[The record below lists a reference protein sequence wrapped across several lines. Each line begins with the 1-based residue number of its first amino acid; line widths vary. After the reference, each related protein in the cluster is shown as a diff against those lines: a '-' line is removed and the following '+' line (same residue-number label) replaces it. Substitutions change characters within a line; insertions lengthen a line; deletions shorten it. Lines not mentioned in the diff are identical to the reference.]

1 MKTTQYVR
9 QLKAIEAAEAS
20 GIRERWLFGL
30 RFLRDPEVMAP
41 SGKSLRHGA
50 AEKLIAAAGLNS
62 KGKRRLSEQEIQR
75 CIRCAR
81 AYPTESQIRRAA
93 TDFDSWWDLVDAGFP
108 PYEAPEGE
116 PPADHRTEAERR
128 TDLARALAAAGE
140 MNSDQLALFP
150 LDRFEPAVATLKE
163 ISDYAADMAEL
174 TRGSRQRIRSV
185 ARTWRR
191 SSRRPAATCRRRG
204 AWRISVR
211 SVSRCRH
218 DRRPDG
224 PRRLARL
231 PRPRPPWAE

>member
-116 PPADHRTEAERR
+116 PPAGFQ
-128 TDLARALAAAGE
+128 DLGHPGP
-140 MNSDQLALFP
+140 S
-150 LDRFEPAVATLKE
+150 EPPVTPP
-163 ISDYAADMAEL
+163 SVAADSEGRA
-174 TRGSRQRIRSV
+174 GH
-185 ARTWRR
+185 
-191 SSRRPAATCRRRG
+191 RPVPG
-204 AWRISVR
+204 AVPFTLPKPPKWKPFL
-211 SVSRCRH
+211 
-218 DRRPDG
+218 RP
-224 PRRLARL
+224 
-231 PRPRPPWAE
+231 